1 MNYATINKL
10 FELFSG
16 EPAECY
22 QSFIVDAVRTVSHM
36 KKQEAEWEIRLDFLA
51 ASIASCDLEK
61 MQAQIKKE
69 DVPISTKFAESLV
82 SAYKAS
88 CSDLLVEENENG

>member
-36 KKQEAEWEIRLDFLA
+36 KKQETEWEIRLYYLSA
-51 ASIASCDLEK
+51 AIASCDLAK
-61 MQAQIKKE
+61 MQAQIKGE
-69 DVPISTKFAESLV
+69 DVPNSTKLAENLV
-82 SAYKAS
+82 SVYKAL
-88 CSDLLVEENENG
+88 CSDLLVEENGNG